1 VIAIITPVYG
11 WFAEGFDMPLK
22 EAKALEGLD
31 ALPIGLWLWQGR
43 RQ

>member
-22 EAKALEGLD
+22 EAKALEGRRVADRLT
-31 ALPIGLWLWQGR
+31 ALQRR